1 MILYTIH
8 RKISISLDN
17 REAVDNLADSEV
29 ETGLDVGYSHI
40 QNQEYFKYLNA
51 MTAYCIPRL

>member
-1 MILYTIH
+1 MG
-8 RKISISLDN
+8 
-17 REAVDNLADSEV
+17 EAVDNLADSEV